1 MFNFQNLK
9 VWQKSVNLIAKLDF
23 LLDDLPRKEQFSLGE
38 QMRRAGLSIS
48 CNIAEGSG
56 RKSRKEA
63 VYFYNVAKGSVYETV
78 SLLEVMRNKRY
89 VSVSEHERIYEIC
102 EEIAKMLSGLMK

>member
-9 VWQKSVNLIAKLDF
+9 VRQKSVNLIAKLDS
-23 LLDDLPRKEQFSLGE
+23 LLDDLPKKEQFSLGE
-38 QMRRAGLSIS
+38 QMRRASLSIS

-56 RKSRKEA
+56 RKSKKEP

-78 SLLEVMRNKRY
+78 SLLEVMKNKGY
-89 VSVSEHERIYEIC
+89 MSVPEHERIYEIC
-102 EEIAKMLSGLMK
+102 EEIARMLSGLMK

>member
-9 VWQKSVNLIAKLDF
+9 VWQKSVSLIAKLDS

-48 CNIAEGSG
+48 CNIAEGL
-56 RKSRKEA
+56 REKVK
-63 VYFYNVAKGSVYETV
+63 KGGGIF
-78 SLLEVMRNKRY
+78 L
-89 VSVSEHERIYEIC
+89 
-102 EEIAKMLSGLMK
+102 

>member
-9 VWQKSVNLIAKLDF
+9 VRQKSVSLIAKLDS

-48 CNIAEGSG
+48 CNIKVLFMK
-56 RKSRKEA
+56 R
-63 VYFYNVAKGSVYETV
+63 SVYW
-78 SLLEVMRNKRY
+78 R
-89 VSVSEHERIYEIC
+89 C
-102 EEIAKMLSGLMK
+102 